1 MDLSVLIPMY
11 VCIPQK
17 ILVMP
22 NMDDVW
28 LTVMHS
34 AMDPR
39 SDVTATESK
48 GATSVPEADLLSTEG
63 LWRTTTS
70 SSIGQMRADIMATKV
85 MKK

>member
-1 MDLSVLIPMY
+1 MKNITHASYINFHVRYCL
-11 VCIPQK
+11 QK

-39 SDVTATESK
+39 SDATAAENK
-48 GATSVPEADLLSTEG
+48 GAKTVPETDVLPPEG
-63 LWRTTTS
+63 P
-70 SSIGQMRADIMATKV
+70 
-85 MKK
+85 